1 MCMNNRMAGSFIK
14 RWKRYRLSCKGS
26 QERVIYRA
34 RPYGMQAIHGDVLSF
49 RLMPASTDSKA
60 DYRDGKVDHF
70 VQPVSQGVVCK
81 AGYRHG

>member
-1 MCMNNRMAGSFIK
+1 MCMNRMAGSFIK

-26 QERVIYRA
+26 RERVIYRA
-34 RPYGMQAIHGDVLSF
+34 RPYGMQAIHGGVLSF

-60 DYRDGKVDHF
+60 DYRVGKVDHF

-81 AGYRHG
+81 AGYRYG

>member
-1 MCMNNRMAGSFIK
+1 
-14 RWKRYRLSCKGS
+14 
-26 QERVIYRA
+26 
-34 RPYGMQAIHGDVLSF
+34 MQAIHGDVLSF

-60 DYRDGKVDHF
+60 DYRDGKVDRF